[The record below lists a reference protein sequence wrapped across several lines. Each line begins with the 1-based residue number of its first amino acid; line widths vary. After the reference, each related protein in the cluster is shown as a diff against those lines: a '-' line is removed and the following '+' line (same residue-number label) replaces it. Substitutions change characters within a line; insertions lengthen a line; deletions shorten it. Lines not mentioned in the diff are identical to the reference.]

1 MYKIFMLQVLNYVRP
16 TKMVRSTPIWVERST
31 PIRNTTM
38 WLSSQL
44 LVGKYVVANLST
56 LRKLPNEVVMA
67 KKLLETMENYR
78 YDFDSKTW
86 LLYNPK
92 EGLWVTLDSSVV
104 NNLVFRKLDDDQNL
118 HGILTMDYRNK
129 IVATLQEI
137 TGVHFNDCRANYK
150 DLGLIPILCFL
161 HDMLRNLLQLKALRG
176 FN

>member
-67 KKLLETMENYR
+67 KKLLENMENYR
-78 YDFDSKTW
+78 
-86 LLYNPK
+86 
-92 EGLWVTLDSSVV
+92 
-104 NNLVFRKLDDDQNL
+104 
-118 HGILTMDYRNK
+118 
-129 IVATLQEI
+129 
-137 TGVHFNDCRANYK
+137 
-150 DLGLIPILCFL
+150 
-161 HDMLRNLLQLKALRG
+161 
-176 FN
+176 